1 MIRPDTAK
9 WNQTHDDLRRLA
21 TESPHPRTRER
32 FLALFQIATAA
43 TNATQWAKQIDRCDE
58 CVMAWVHT
66 YNERGPDAMTYRRT
80 GGSAPLLHRPRRS
93 RSLRRSPRPN
103 PRPMTYPAMAG
114 P

>member
-9 WNQTHDDLRRLA
+9 WKQTPDDLRRLA

-32 FLALFQIATAA
+32 FLALYQITTQS
-43 TNATQWAKQIDRCDE
+43 TNATQWAQQIDRCDE

-66 YNERGPDAMTYRRT
+66 YNERGPAAMTYRRT
-80 GGSAPLLHRPRRS
+80 GGSAPLLRLPRPRRS
-93 RSLRRSPRPN
+93 SRRSTRN
-103 PRPMTYPAMAG
+103 RKRTTCPAAVG